1 MAKTVILGKTGMLG
15 SEVEKVF
22 RESGL
27 KIITPERNILDA
39 QNCTIE
45 NILDVINGADYIINC
60 IGIIK
65 PYIHKDNL
73 NEIQRAIE
81 VNGLFPYKLAL
92 AAQKAEMRVIQIATD
107 CVFDGIKGGYKEDD
121 KHNAS
126 DVYGKTKSLGEI
138 KADNFLNLRC
148 SVIGREQKSYLS
160 LLEWFLNQ
168 PKGAKVKGFKN
179 HLWNGIT
186 TNIFAKICRGIVL
199 NNAFMPG
206 LQHIVPSDVVSKAEM
221 LHIFAKI
228 FKREDIQIED
238 IDTQISINRT
248 LLTNNKLQNAY
259 LWHIGGYE
267 KIPAIEEMIEE
278 LI

>member
-126 DVYGKTKSLGEI
+126 DVYCKTKSLGEI

-199 NNAFMPG
+199 NSAFMPG

-221 LHIFAKI
+221 LHIFAKV
-228 FKREDIQIED
+228 FKRDDMQIED
-238 IDTQISINRT
+238 INSETGINRI
-248 LLTNNKLQNAY
+248 LSTNNKAQNEY
-259 LWHIGGYE
+259 LWKISGCE
-267 KIPAIEEMIEE
+267 KILSIREMIEE

>member
-148 SVIGREQKSYLS
+148 SVIGWEQKSYLS

-221 LHIFAKI
+221 LHIFAKA
-228 FKREDIQIED
+228 FKRDDMQIED
-238 IDTQISINRT
+238 INSETGINRI
-248 LLTNNKLQNAY
+248 LSTNNKAQNAY

>member
-221 LHIFAKI
+221 LHIFAKV
-228 FKREDIQIED
+228 FKRDDMQIED
-238 IDTQISINRT
+238 INSETGINRI

>member
-148 SVIGREQKSYLS
+148 SVIGWEQKSYLS